1 MNEKESILQSWDRSI
16 QEMSL
21 YDVQPV
27 PDTPKAEPSPTDTS
41 KAVKAATPDVIVFD
55 DGALPI
61 DSITAMFFES
71 LGAQEA
77 INIVRNDTIDGANV
91 DYSPISNL
99 KQLAAAYN
107 SKNMLNVPGTLEQ
120 YFKNFAI
127 RLDTHVPES
136 GTGPNGSLIYIDRN
150 NPDPI
155 QNNRLVIDVVNMKT
169 NEQIDIQILNSG
181 TYLNDIIEFT
191 EES

>member
-1 MNEKESILQSWDRSI
+1 MEENVVD
-16 QEMSL
+16 
-21 YDVQPV
+21 PV
-27 PDTPKAEPSPTDTS
+27 PSMPETQPYVSNAS
-41 KAVKAATPDVIVFD
+41 KAVKSATPDVIVFD

-91 DYSPISNL
+91 DYSPIANL

-127 RLDTHVPES
+127 RLDIHIPES
-136 GTGPNGSLIYIDRN
+136 GTGPNRSLIYIDRN
-150 NPDPI
+150 NPDPV
-155 QNNRLVIDVVNMKT
+155 QNNRLVIDVINMKT

-181 TYLNDIIEFT
+181 AYLNDIIEFT